1 MRKKKALESLE
12 ELPSGLFPPE
22 RQIQI
27 TSENF
32 IDFTFKRIKYGPD
45 KEPTFKEIIISREQ
59 WAVMIEKYFAIENAA
74 IDNMF
79 QCMDFL
85 TAYKTFCEGPIE
97 NALPSSLD
105 VSLGQQYLT
114 QILKKSICSHLNE
127 KGLKQPQ
134 TFVPN
139 SFGGVEA
146 LHRSVK
152 GKYSKKDV
160 KHRLSQKDA
169 YTLHKPVQHSKFQR
183 NRVFVSDIDRQFQ
196 ADLVD
201 MQSLAE
207 FNKGYK
213 YLLTCIDLFSKF
225 AWAVPLK
232 DKFEKSVKSGL
243 EIIFKERKP
252 KVFQTD
258 VENKISYFKT
268 QLPSPVC
275 LNGEW
280 EVGLSEIIYPHSWLN
295 VNETNNYFLNK
306 VGDGNIS
313 STVKRTIDVGCY
325 ETMLDIISAVQ
336 LTLPKNRNRFT
347 INYNKATKRVKISA
361 VQGSSL
367 HLENLGELLG
377 FKRNAIIIGNMK
389 SEFVADAWSNFSVF
403 YVYSNIISPQIVGDT
418 QAPLLRIVRTKGKD
432 VETISQYYDRP
443 QYLPLVRHSFQ
454 TILSE
459 LRLNSGDFV
468 PFERGSGLTHYK
480 GINFQKGYGIGGI
493 FRRLFRAALPFLV
506 KGGKTI
512 GKEVLMTGSRVA
524 SDVLSRENFKEAV
537 KTRSRESGKKLAQKA
552 IDRVQS
558 MVGKRQYKR
567 KHSPGCVKSELELF
581 NLPGTQTVIQDG
593 QWKQFHPL
601 SDVFDNAPVEF
612 HISGSAEDY
621 IDLSQTQLYVKAKI
635 VKVDNTPI
643 TKDDTIGPVN
653 LFLHSLFSQVD
664 VSLNYRVVSNS
675 SNKVCFFPSCQVIY
689 SQFGLAIHQNDH
701 QARRRFVEWAQ
712 NEIAVVP
719 DSHKRILFS
728 DEARFWLNS
737 YVIKQNCRIWSEAN
751 PQVYVETPLHPEKL
765 TVLCALWAGGILLQ
779 KRRSPLR
786 YSQW

>member
-1 MRKKKALESLE
+1 MHQDLAAFYEN
-12 ELPSGLFPPE
+12 PE
-22 RQIQI
+22 
-27 TSENF
+27 
-32 IDFTFKRIKYGPD
+32 
-45 KEPTFKEIIISREQ
+45 
-59 WAVMIEKYFAIENAA
+59 
-74 IDNMF
+74 
-79 QCMDFL
+79 
-85 TAYKTFCEGPIE
+85 
-97 NALPSSLD
+97 
-105 VSLGQQYLT
+105 
-114 QILKKSICSHLNE
+114 
-127 KGLKQPQ
+127 
-134 TFVPN
+134 VPN

-160 KHRLSQKDA
+160 KHWLSQKDA
-169 YTLHKPVQHSKFQR
+169 YTLHKPVRHKFQR

-232 DKFEKSVKSGL
+232 DKFGKSVKSGL

-252 KVFQTD
+252 KVLQTD
-258 VENKISYFKT
+258 AA
-268 QLPSPVC
+268 
-275 LNGEW
+275 
-280 EVGLSEIIYPHSWLN
+280 
-295 VNETNNYFLNK
+295 
-306 VGDGNIS
+306 GDGNIS

-336 LTLPKNRNRFT
+336 LALPKNPNRFT
-347 INYNKATKRVKISA
+347 IIYNKATKRVKINA

-403 YVYSNIISPQIVGDT
+403 YVYSDLISPQIVGDT

-432 VETISQYYDRP
+432 GETISQYYDRP

-454 TILSE
+454 TIQSE

-468 PFERGSGLTHYK
+468 PFER
-480 GINFQKGYGIGGI
+480 
-493 FRRLFRAALPFLV
+493 V

-524 SDVLSRENFKEAV
+524 SDVLSGENFKEAV
-537 KTRSRESGKKLAQKA
+537 KTRSKESGKKLAQKA

-558 MVGKRQYKR
+558 MVGKGQYKR
-567 KHSPGCVKSELELF
+567 KHSPECVKSELELF

-601 SDVFDNAPVEF
+601 SNVFDNAPVEF

-664 VSLNYRVVSNS
+664 VSLNDRVVSNS
-675 SNKVCFFPSCQVIY
+675 SNTYPYRSYIETLLNHGYDSKTSQLTAELFYKDSDDGLKKRTEFFKESATVDMIGCIHSDLFHQDRLLLNLVDLKIKLIRSKPEFCLQGSEGFKVVLDHVSLFIRKVRVNPGVIL
-689 SQFGLAIHQNDH
+689 GHAKAL
-701 QARRRFVEWAQ
+701 
-712 NEIAVVP
+712 
-719 DSHKRILFS
+719 
-728 DEARFWLNS
+728 
-737 YVIKQNCRIWSEAN
+737 
-751 PQVYVETPLHPEKL
+751 EK
-765 TVLCALWAGGILLQ
+765 TSAKYPINRVLC
-779 KRRSPLR
+779 KV
-786 YSQW
+786 YSIPKGSMSFIQDNIFSGQMPKKTFCRMCR